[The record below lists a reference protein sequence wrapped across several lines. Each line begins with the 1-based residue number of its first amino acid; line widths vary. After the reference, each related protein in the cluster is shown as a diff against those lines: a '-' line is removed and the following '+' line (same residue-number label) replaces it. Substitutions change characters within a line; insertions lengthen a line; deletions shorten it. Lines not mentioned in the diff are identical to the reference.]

1 MPANPHFPPKCLY
14 NFLFFLHLVRWQLLV
29 ERNHQLKIYSE
40 PTAKKNMQQIL
51 KDGQAKITKKK
62 KKRRVTFFK
71 NFP

>member
-1 MPANPHFPPKCLY
+1 MPANPHFSPKFLY

-29 ERNHQLKIYSE
+29 EGNHQLKIYSE
-40 PTAKKNMQQIL
+40 LSAKKNMQQIL